1 MYLTPKTTN
10 SNELLLIE
18 SSITTMHLDSKTIVN
33 VMETNTMPESDG
45 KLELWVVETFK
56 PDDETVDEE
65 EYDQL
70 STTRGYQKTK
80 STVWNFQAIYKIK
93 LV

>member
-1 MYLTPKTTN
+1 
-10 SNELLLIE
+10 
-18 SSITTMHLDSKTIVN
+18 
-33 VMETNTMPESDG
+33 MPESDG